1 MELKAITF
9 RRQQLVNSSTAA
21 ANFSHSLNNSSSFFI
36 LHFNNSSLFIL
47 HYSHTLISFAVF
59 IIICIF

>member
-9 RRQQLVNSSTAA
+9 RRQQLVNSSTCQLINRGSKLFAFA
-21 ANFSHSLNNSSSFFI
+21 HQLV
-36 LHFNNSSLFIL
+36 FIL